1 MRAKMRTIFPKSAHA
16 DGKKSTDESST
27 KKKKTE
33 NEEQKLN

>member
-1 MRAKMRTIFPKSAHA
+1 MRAKMRTIFTKSAHA

-33 NEEQKLN
+33 NKNKN